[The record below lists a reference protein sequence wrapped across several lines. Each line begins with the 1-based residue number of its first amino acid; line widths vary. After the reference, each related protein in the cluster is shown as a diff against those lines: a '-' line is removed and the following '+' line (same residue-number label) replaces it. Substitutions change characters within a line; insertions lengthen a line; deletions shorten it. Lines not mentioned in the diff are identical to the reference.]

1 MEQKYVNPKVSRI
14 SQDTLI
20 VGIDVAKRN
29 HWVRMTDY
37 RGIDL
42 ISPFKINNTID
53 GIKMLEEKIR
63 IIKQKEGLN
72 NVILGMEPSGH
83 YWKVLA
89 WQMKS
94 NEQVNYL
101 VGVNPYHVKK
111 SKEFDDNS
119 PSKNDKKDA
128 GLIAKLIKD
137 GRYFDMHLSNDVYSE
152 LKVLTTTREQL
163 VSKRKNSKNIVI
175 AIIDEYF
182 PEYEKI
188 YKNIF
193 SEGSMKLLKTYP
205 FPEEILRVGVEEIES
220 VLKESTKGKD
230 WKSRVRK
237 IYEAARES
245 VGVRA
250 GQKSAKMKL
259 RMLLEEI
266 ELLTRQIQELEE
278 EMKKMIE
285 ETEEGEYIE
294 SVPGIGT
301 VMTATILGET
311 GGLSRFKSWKQ
322 IRKLAGLNLYEESSG
337 EHKGKTRITKRGR
350 PLLRKIIYLMAKTVI
365 RHNREIMEKY
375 LKLRK
380 REKIH

>member
-1 MEQKYVNPKVSRI
+1 
-14 SQDTLI
+14 
-20 VGIDVAKRN
+20 
-29 HWVRMTDY
+29 
-37 RGIDL
+37 
-42 ISPFKINNTID
+42 
-53 GIKMLEEKIR
+53 
-63 IIKQKEGLN
+63 
-72 NVILGMEPSGH
+72 
-83 YWKVLA
+83 
-89 WQMKS
+89 
-94 NEQVNYL
+94 
-101 VGVNPYHVKK
+101 
-111 SKEFDDNS
+111 
-119 PSKNDKKDA
+119 
-128 GLIAKLIKD
+128 
-137 GRYFDMHLSNDVYSE
+137 
-152 LKVLTTTREQL
+152 
-163 VSKRKNSKNIVI
+163 
-175 AIIDEYF
+175 
-182 PEYEKI
+182 
-188 YKNIF
+188 
-193 SEGSMKLLKTYP
+193 MKLLKTYP

-230 WKSRVRK
+230 WKSRARK

-380 REKIH
+380 REKNPLKETQALIAIGLKMIRIIFKLVKSKTRYEPERVYV